1 MTDRRSDRR
10 SATWLAVAA
19 ALLGILSWEPGALA
33 KSSSGPAD
41 KDRSAK
47 VVACDYRLQPTITM
61 VKPDRAKPG
70 QKITISGKNFGSK
83 ECFHT
88 VSFGAKNAK
97 EFAYLSPTT
106 LQVTVPNLQPGSV
119 PVRIYTEAGT
129 SQMEVEIQPK

>member
-1 MTDRRSDRR
+1 MAERRSDRLG
-10 SATWLAVAA
+10 ATWLGVVAGM
-19 ALLGILSWEPGALA
+19 LGVLSWAPGALA
-33 KSSSGPAD
+33 KSSSAPAD
-41 KDRSAK
+41 TNAK
-47 VVACDYRLQPTITM
+47 VTACDYRLQPTITA
-61 VKPDRAKPG
+61 VKPERAKPG
-70 QKITISGKNFGSK
+70 QKITISGKNFGTK

-129 SQMEVEIQPK
+129 SQMAVEIQPK